1 MYNVWILVLCGVI
14 AYFLGSIPFSY
25 IFTKKIRNEDIR
37 EKGSGNAGTTNVLR
51 TYGWGMGL
59 LTFAGDMLKG
69 LLAALIGSWLGG
81 EVGLCIAAVLA
92 VAGHNYSCFLK
103 FKGGKGIAA
112 TIGVLLV
119 IQTIPTLVVFAIAI
133 VIVAIS
139 KMMSLGSLL
148 GLVMSAIAAFLITD
162 ASLAKEIA
170 VIAIAALG
178 FVSHRENIVRLI
190 HGQERKLSISKK
202 KHDIKKA

>member
-1 MYNVWILVLCGVI
+1 
-14 AYFLGSIPFSY
+14 
-25 IFTKKIRNEDIR
+25 
-37 EKGSGNAGTTNVLR
+37 
-51 TYGWGMGL
+51 
-59 LTFAGDMLKG
+59 
-69 LLAALIGSWLGG
+69 
-81 EVGLCIAAVLA
+81 
-92 VAGHNYSCFLK
+92 
-103 FKGGKGIAA
+103 
-112 TIGVLLV
+112 GVLLV

-148 GLVMSAIAAFLITD
+148 GLVMSVIAAFLITD

-190 HGQERKLSISKK
+190 HG
-202 KHDIKKA
+202 